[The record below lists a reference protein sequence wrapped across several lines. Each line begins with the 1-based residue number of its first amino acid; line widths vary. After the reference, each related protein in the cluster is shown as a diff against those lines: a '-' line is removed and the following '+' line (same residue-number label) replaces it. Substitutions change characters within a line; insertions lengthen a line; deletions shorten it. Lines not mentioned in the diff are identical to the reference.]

1 MNQHMG
7 QLKRL
12 RSEALLQRLTNEAW
26 KNPEKSTYF
35 CEQKKWTLQCQCPTE
50 PTQWQEIKG
59 TKFLTATRA
68 SNNAA
73 SAILLSFQNLTTS
86 ILCSKTRLTGDP
98 AGPIILFW
106 VWVVTMLPPPSLEK
120 FDAKHAKDGNATW
133 NKNTFLTNYHRPQI
147 YNLHLSIGSL
157 ADRGGRIHQVSLP

>member
-1 MNQHMG
+1 MK
-7 QLKRL
+7 LEKRTL
-12 RSEALLQRLTNEAW
+12 R
-26 KNPEKSTYF
+26 K
-35 CEQKKWTLQCQCPTE
+35 LQCQCPTE

-86 ILCSKTRLTGDP
+86 ILCSKMRLTGYP
-98 AGPIILFW
+98 AGPIILLW

-120 FDAKHAKDGNATW
+120 FDAKHAKDGNVTW
-133 NKNTFLTNYHRPQI
+133 NKNTFSQVFDK
-147 YNLHLSIGSL
+147 LSSAIDLQSTFE
-157 ADRGGRIHQVSLP
+157 RGKSCRQAGKDSSSIITLVSSIE